1 MKKINELVTRTEKP
15 EHKAKRRAV
24 TFGSFKRAEEKQI
37 AERKERE
44 HQAELARIAENARI
58 QRAIADEEA
67 RVIKEENTRKR
78 NELITKKLSNAFGTK
93 TDVNG
98 AFTLTATN
106 PNATIYAVYNSIS
119 SYDTSTNSTPTAGI
133 LSATPD
139 ASVISPAS
147 TLLVNNSNLTVQ
159 QLAKSLGL
167 EGIDLLNFN
176 PYAAGVNSTQALNV
190 EKVSHQIQNVINST
204 QASISL
210 STDTSNITPE
220 IQKELLNMGFKIVSS
235 SSNNP
240 FSTILLHKS
249 SFSK

>member
-1 MKKINELVTRTEKP
+1 MDEGEP
-15 EHKAKRRAV
+15 E
-24 TFGSFKRAEEKQI
+24 T
-37 AERKERE
+37 
-44 HQAELARIAENARI
+44 
-58 QRAIADEEA
+58 
-67 RVIKEENTRKR
+67 T
-78 NELITKKLSNAFGTK
+78 

-133 LSATPD
+133 LSAKPE

-176 PYAAGVNSTQALNV
+176 PYAAGVNATQALSV
-190 EKVSHQIQNVINST
+190 EKVSHQIRG
-204 QASISL
+204 L
-210 STDTSNITPE
+210 C
-220 IQKELLNMGFKIVSS
+220 
-235 SSNNP
+235 
-240 FSTILLHKS
+240 FSHSDFLGGLGQDIL
-249 SFSK
+249 FGRG